1 MMRLWRLA
9 VADPSKKAQSIRTLN
24 GISLRS
30 KTIKDPFVSHL
41 VPSLFLSVLTLIID
55 GFIVYTGVYSSMETS
70 VSIRV
75 PKKVKAILDDLK
87 AHPRE
92 TYGDVVLKLVSGA
105 TKKEQGAA
113 GLTGQERENLED
125 TKRRHRGALDRLS
138 RL

>member
-1 MMRLWRLA
+1 
-9 VADPSKKAQSIRTLN
+9 
-24 GISLRS
+24 
-30 KTIKDPFVSHL
+30 
-41 VPSLFLSVLTLIID
+41 VLHLIID